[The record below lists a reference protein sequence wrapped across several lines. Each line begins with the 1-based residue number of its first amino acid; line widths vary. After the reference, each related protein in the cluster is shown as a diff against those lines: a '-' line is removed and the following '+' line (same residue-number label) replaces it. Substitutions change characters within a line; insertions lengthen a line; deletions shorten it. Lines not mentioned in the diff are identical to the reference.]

1 MFHFSTRRSA
11 RLLLVPALALTLGS
25 TAIHAAEPDDVVAKV
40 GDAEITEADLAYAAQ
55 DIGADLQK
63 FPPTQW
69 RSILLDVVVD
79 MELFAQAAEKD
90 GLGDSDDVK
99 RQLNFLKLK
108 VLRNAYLKD
117 KIDASISPD
126 DLKAAY
132 DKEYADFSGEE
143 ISARHILVKDKA
155 EAEEIIKQLED
166 GADFA
171 ELAKEKSTGPSGPK
185 GGELGYFSKGQ
196 MVPEFETAAF
206 ALGKGSITKEPVQ
219 TQFGWHVIKV
229 EDKRPLEKP
238 KFEDVAAQ
246 LRQQLIRE
254 RYETVM
260 AELKADTPV
269 EILDPTLAEQ
279 PEAK

>member
-1 MFHFSTRRSA
+1 MMFPIAQLWAAPAPVPPLPLKVTDALFEIGLSFSDVPEKLHIPYSA
-11 RLLLVPALALTLGS
+11 IRGFYDPSVNFELEFDVKPEQS
-25 TAIHAAEPDDVVAKV
+25 EQTADITEVHPEDAAEEPQKPAAKKKP
-40 GDAEITEADLAYAAQ
+40 A
-55 DIGADLQK
+55 K
-63 FPPTQW
+63 
-69 RSILLDVVVD
+69 
-79 MELFAQAAEKD
+79 
-90 GLGDSDDVK
+90 
-99 RQLNFLKLK
+99 
-108 VLRNAYLKD
+108 
-117 KIDASISPD
+117 
-126 DLKAAY
+126 KA
-132 DKEYADFSGEE
+132 K
-143 ISARHILVKDKA
+143 KDKA

-206 ALGKGSITKEPVQ
+206 ALDKGSFTKEPVQ

-229 EDKRPLEKP
+229 EDKRPQEKP

-246 LRQQLIRE
+246 LRQQLICE

-269 EILDPTLAEQ
+269 EILDPTLEEQ